1 MKKPLL
7 LEKERPYHIIVRTVE
22 KRTIF
27 STEEERARFVVQM
40 YAANIGRPG
49 LNFQRREVQK
59 AMRDILLGKEL
70 SNGIVEKEH
79 DPLVTF
85 FSFALVGNH
94 YHFGLIGRFDGAI
107 SKYLQK
113 LNTGFAKFFNLKH
126 KRIGSLFQSR
136 FQAVP
141 IESEFHL
148 ATLIP
153 YINIK
158 NVVDVYDP
166 HWAEKSLI
174 DQISVQRFI
183 RAYSYSSF
191 PDLFLGRSSLLLPQS
206 SFPYLKEIL
215 GENCIPNRDTIDE
228 YIGDV
233 LNSRGVAS
241 NSSPLMLE

>member
-7 LEKERPYHIIVRTVE
+7 LEKERPYHVIVRTVE

-27 STEEERARFVVQM
+27 CTEEERARFVVQM
-40 YAANIGRPG
+40 YAANIGKPG

-59 AMRDILLGKEL
+59 AACDVLLGKEL
-70 SNGIVEKEH
+70 SRGIVEKEH
-79 DPLVTF
+79 EPLVTF

-136 FQAVP
+136 FRAVP
-141 IESEFHL
+141 IESDPHL

-158 NVVDVYDP
+158 NVLDVYNP
-166 HWAEKSLI
+166 HWAEKPLI
-174 DQISVQRFI
+174 DQVTAQRFI
-183 RAYSYSSF
+183 HTYPYSSF
-191 PDLFLGRSSLLLPQS
+191 PDLFLGRSSLLVPRS
-206 SFPYLKEIL
+206 SFPYLKNIL
-215 GENCIPNRDTIDE
+215 GEGCIPNRNTTSE

-233 LNSRGVAS
+233 FNSRGIVGD
-241 NSSPLMLE
+241 SSLLMFE